1 MWPLLIIGGIV
12 AAVTAIAGWQISTAL
27 GGIPFWVWAVGLGAV
42 AYLFLRS
49 DTGRKAKSLAGTAT
63 KVYITRRLARNPR
76 KRGALCL

>member
-1 MWPLLIIGGIV
+1 MPLLIIGGIV
-12 AAVTAIAGWQISTAL
+12 AAVAVIAGWQISTAL